1 MLQPVTTKISLL
13 GARVTVSK
21 PTVVKPVQR
30 GPIAVAAP
38 TRGALSLPL
47 WRSKVNVLDKKV
59 ANLHF
64 SDQKKKQARN
74 ELIRKNKQQENKKY
88 LRIRDNKIKL
98 NEQTQNKQ

>member
-38 TRGALSLPL
+38 AWGALGLPL
-47 WRSKVNVLDKKV
+47 WRSKVNVLDKK
-59 ANLHF
+59 AADLHF
-64 SDQKKKQARN
+64 SDRKKEQARN
-74 ELIRKNKQQENKKY
+74 DMIRKNKQQANEKH

-98 NEQTQNKQ
+98 NEQTQNKE